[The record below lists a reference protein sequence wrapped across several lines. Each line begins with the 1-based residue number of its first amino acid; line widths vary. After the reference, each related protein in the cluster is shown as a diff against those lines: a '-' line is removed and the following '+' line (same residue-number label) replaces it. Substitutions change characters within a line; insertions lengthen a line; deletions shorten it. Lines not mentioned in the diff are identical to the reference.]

1 MRGLRPRAGR
11 RLAYFV
17 RAHVSPSLAVREL
30 CDGDSFAELTELIH
44 RAYAPFGALGLSYTA
59 VDQSAEET
67 ARRAG
72 FGRCALAHIDGAL
85 AGTITAQGP
94 SPRSTSSWV
103 RLPNVA
109 SAHQFAVEPSLQ
121 RQGIGSALLLWS
133 ERWAQSQGYTELCVD
148 TAEPAAQLIAF
159 YQRRGY
165 RFIEFAQWRG
175 KTYRTVVLSK
185 SITHA
190 P

>member
-1 MRGLRPRAGR
+1 
-11 RLAYFV
+11 
-17 RAHVSPSLAVREL
+17 VSPSLAVREL
-30 CDGDSFAELTELIH
+30 CDGDSIAELTDLIH
-44 RAYAPFGALGLSYTA
+44 RAYAPFGALGLNYTA
-59 VDQSAEET
+59 VDQSGEET

-72 FGRCALAHIDGAL
+72 LGRCAVAHLDGVL
-85 AGTITAQGP
+85 VGTITAQGP
-94 SPRSTSSWV
+94 NPSSTSSWV
-103 RLPNVA
+103 RLLHVA

-121 RQGIGSALLLWS
+121 RNGIGSALLLWS
-133 ERWAQSQGYTELCVD
+133 EHWAKSQGYTELCVD

-159 YQRRGY
+159 YHRRGY

-185 SITHA
+185 SIIHA